1 MSNAKPFA
9 NVPVLSHVLCTGH
22 YCLSVPFFFFFLEG
36 VTMTAKQN
44 NLTLTVIVYLLNTRH
59 ILLLSQPSDVCYA

>member
-1 MSNAKPFA
+1 MCF
-9 NVPVLSHVLCTGH
+9 VLGIIVLVF
-22 YCLSVPFFFFFLEG
+22 LFFFFFLEG